1 MQTSK
6 QLLIVDDN
14 GEHQESY
21 VKLRLVM
28 HEIMPKEDQAKCR
41 EIFDR
46 AYAELQAAFVD
57 P

>member
-6 QLLIVDDN
+6 QLLIVDDD

-21 VKLRLVM
+21 VKLHLIM
-28 HEIMPKEDQAKCR
+28 HEKMPMEDQAKCR

-46 AYAELQAAFVD
+46 AYSEIKAAFID
-57 P
+57 R